1 MAKTLDVSDTDIE
14 TMDGEQYVTF
24 ELSNE
29 TYAIEAL
36 MVKEIIEL
44 AYVTRVPNL
53 PEFFKGVINLRGTII
68 PVIDTKMK
76 FDMDPDDYKRHTCVI
91 ITEFN
96 NTLTG
101 LIVDAVS
108 DVLYIPR
115 GAISVA
121 PSFGTTIRTDFVR
134 GVGNIEGKLLIIL
147 DIVRVLT
154 PEVFSN
160 IYEAG
165 GGV

>member
-1 MAKTLDVSDTDIE
+1 MTKTFTASETERE

-36 MVKEIIEL
+36 KVREIIEL
-44 AYVTRVPNL
+44 AYVTRVPTL

-76 FDMDPDDYKRHTCVI
+76 FGMGSDDYRRHTCVI
-91 ITEFN
+91 ITEFQN
-96 NTLTG
+96 CLTG

-108 DVLYIPR
+108 DVLH
-115 GAISVA
+115 ISKGSISA
-121 PSFGTTIRTDFVR
+121 ASSFGTTIRADFLR
-134 GVGNIEGKLLIIL
+134 GLGNIGGKLLIIL
-147 DIVRVLT
+147 DIDRVLT
-154 PEVFSN
+154 PEVPSYIN
-160 IYEAG
+160 EAG
-165 GGV
+165 GGI